1 MQRDV
6 PDDPYS
12 PTCRFETLRAFC
24 SFAAQSDLEITD
36 FDVQNAYL
44 QSACQDEI
52 YIRPP
57 QGQPQEM
64 NGKKYVYRL
73 LKSLYGAKRSGKFGN
88 DEIHSTL
95 ISLGLKQSEHDRCLY
110 YLHTPHS
117 IILILLYVDDILVA
131 HNKQDSAVYEQ
142 IMQGLFDK
150 YSMRQVDLTRNRF
163 LGIRITQ
170 SLEHGYVF

>member
-1 MQRDV
+1 MDDLTPRQRKLILSSRWVYKWKAVDGTVTCKARLVARGDMQRDV

-24 SFAAQSDLEITD
+24 SFAAQFDLEIPD

-73 LKSLYGAKRSGKFGN
+73 LKSLYGAKRSGKF
-88 DEIHSTL
+88 E
-95 ISLGLKQSEHDRCLY
+95 
-110 YLHTPHS
+110 
-117 IILILLYVDDILVA
+117 
-131 HNKQDSAVYEQ
+131 
-142 IMQGLFDK
+142 
-150 YSMRQVDLTRNRF
+150 
-163 LGIRITQ
+163 
-170 SLEHGYVF
+170 